1 MNEEHTSKESVSLG
15 ERLAQLR
22 EAEGLSPVEVAVK
35 LRIYK
40 ELVFQIEAND
50 TERIPVV
57 FLRGYIK
64 AYANLVHLPND
75 ELQVYLAALKSVEEN
90 HSRPMRNY
98 SYKEQRK
105 RSSKRLAIISII
117 IVIAILGVSGFFIWQ
132 EYSSQDDTSRYMPT
146 SRIIDSNELNS

>member
-1 MNEEHTSKESVSLG
+1 MNEDQTSKESISLG

-22 EAEGLSPVEVAVK
+22 QQAGLSPEEVAIK

-40 ELVFQIEAND
+40 VLVFQIEAND

-64 AYANLVHLPND
+64 SYADLVHLPNE
-75 ELQVYLAALKSVEEN
+75 ELEVYLAALKSVEEN

-98 SYKEQRK
+98 SYKEQQK
-105 RSSKRLAIISII
+105 RHSKRLAIISMII
-117 IVIAILGVSGFFIWQ
+117 LIVILGISGLFIWQ
-132 EYSSQDDTSRYMPT
+132 EYSNQDDTSRYIPT
-146 SRIIDSNELNS
+146 SVINDNALDS